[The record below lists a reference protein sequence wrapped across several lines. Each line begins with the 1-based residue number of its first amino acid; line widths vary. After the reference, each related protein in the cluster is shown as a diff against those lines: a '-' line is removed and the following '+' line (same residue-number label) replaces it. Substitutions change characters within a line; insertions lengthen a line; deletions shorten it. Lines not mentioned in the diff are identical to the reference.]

1 MVAAAGC
8 SSAASLHDLEEE
20 GGERGCISSQLEV
33 SCKIRIGCPRARPSD
48 DLPCSLRPASP
59 SMPSPSDPTRPSPP
73 WPSRSGSSSGKDEEG
88 KTYKIWSRPPPC
100 FTSSSPLA
108 ARSLHRHATPEGG
121 GRRPPVLI
129 PTGQR
134 QSEETSRRLGFLG
147 E

>member
-8 SSAASLHDLEEE
+8 SSTAGLHDLEEE
-20 GGERGCISSQLEV
+20 GGERGCICNQLEV
-33 SCKIRIGCPRARPSD
+33 PCKIRTGCPRARPSND
-48 DLPCSLRPASP
+48 TPCSLRPASP
-59 SMPSPSDPTRPSPP
+59 STPSPSDPTRPSPP
-73 WPSRSGSSSGKDEEG
+73 LAVALRIELREDEEG

-129 PTGQR
+129 PTGYR